1 MHRIQNPN
9 PKPSKSTNT
18 THPTMTMTSDGKCPY
33 QHQHIS
39 ISSTTNKDA
48 TTMKN
53 KKPMTVRDWWP
64 DSLDLRIL
72 HQDPIDARPSHVPHP
87 SSASV
92 AAAAANAASTS
103 LALLPSFAST
113 PSYASYADN
122 FARLD
127 LNALRNDIYKS
138 LTSTS
143 HPDWPADY
151 GHYGPLMIRLAWH
164 SAGTYRV

>member
-1 MHRIQNPN
+1 MHRIQNQ
-9 PKPSKSTNT
+9 KQKQKQKFIIISKS
-18 THPTMTMTSDGKCPY
+18 TMTSDGKCPY
-33 QHQHIS
+33 QHRQTPVN
-39 ISSTTNKDA
+39 STTIKDA
-48 TTMKN
+48 TTMKKK

-92 AAAAANAASTS
+92 AAAANAASTS
-103 LALLPSFAST
+103 LALLPSFGST
-113 PSYASYADN
+113 SSYASYADN